1 MRPLKL
7 TMNAFGSYVQ
17 RTELDFTR
25 LGTEG
30 LYLITGDMGAGKTTI
45 FDAITFALYG
55 SPSGEFRR
63 NEMMRSRNA
72 AGDEPTEVE
81 LVFECMGKRYIVMR
95 SLAYQREKKRGSGT
109 TPEPARSLLIFP
121 DDRKPL

>member
-30 LYLITGDMGAGKTTI
+30 LYLITGD
-45 FDAITFALYG
+45 
-55 SPSGEFRR
+55 
-63 NEMMRSRNA
+63 
-72 AGDEPTEVE
+72 
-81 LVFECMGKRYIVMR
+81 
-95 SLAYQREKKRGSGT
+95 
-109 TPEPARSLLIFP
+109 
-121 DDRKPL
+121 RKSVV